1 MTNVI
6 NDIPSSVY
14 ADMYFAE
21 EEEMKAGVHPSQII
35 PKMLETLRKN
45 HISEN
50 YSFLDWEKHAMRN
63 IVVVQYENNSY
74 VWYDYKA
81 DTIIAKGRKVN

>member
-21 EEEMKAGVHPSQII
+21 EEEMKAGIHPSQIV

-50 YSFLDWEKHAMRN
+50 YLFLDWEKHAMRN
-63 IVVVQYENNSY
+63 IVVIHYKNNRY
-74 VWYDYKA
+74 VWYDYKGN
-81 DTIIAKGRKVN
+81 TIIAKNIY